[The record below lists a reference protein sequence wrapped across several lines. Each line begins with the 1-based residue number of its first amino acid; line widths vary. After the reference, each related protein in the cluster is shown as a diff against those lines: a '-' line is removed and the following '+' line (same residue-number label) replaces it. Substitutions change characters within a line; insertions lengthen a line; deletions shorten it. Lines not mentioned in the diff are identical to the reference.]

1 MQDKDSE
8 VLNYQRKRRKRITK
22 IRYSIILIVAGW
34 IVLSMILVVV
44 LFVKMTSLEH
54 KLDQLVTSSSEQ
66 MGGWCQPPGLC
77 SLARAAWVTAP
88 SRKHPGRAGQPGVSC
103 AATQPIIFTFR
114 RPA

>member
-54 KLDQLVTSSSEQ
+54 KQ
-66 MGGWCQPPGLC
+66 
-77 SLARAAWVTAP
+77 
-88 SRKHPGRAGQPGVSC
+88 
-103 AATQPIIFTFR
+103 
-114 RPA
+114 

>member
-66 MGGWCQPPGLC
+66 NTDQINAGAAADLNGG
-77 SLARAAWVTAP
+77 AP
-88 SRKHPGRAGQPGVSC
+88 LRTVPSPFGC
-103 AATQPIIFTFR
+103 AEMPQHSPMSSPSTG
-114 RPA
+114 

>member
-54 KLDQLVTSSSEQ
+54 KLDQLVPVLALRTSGAE
-66 MGGWCQPPGLC
+66 PLEGLVRC
-77 SLARAAWVTAP
+77 YDRLEI
-88 SRKHPGRAGQPGVSC
+88 GRAHV
-103 AATQPIIFTFR
+103 
-114 RPA
+114 